1 MKGTVKK
8 GAFMKQIA
16 LIKFDDSDNPWMIY
30 KDVGMFLYKLAK
42 NYNWGSKY
50 LYFNT
55 TYFTENWNEE
65 FQKYVE
71 PICIG
76 NAIHGKDQ
84 KELAKNW
91 VQKHA
96 KELDVLMLFN
106 YGSTTWK
113 LARLAKKANPNI
125 IVYSKLDMGIG
136 GFSHF
141 VNHRFGIT
149 LKNYFEKLKSS
160 YVDWFTV
167 ETKGYFDALSKTSV
181 FKNRIAYLPNG
192 VSLLNVNTAL
202 VEKQEKENIVL
213 ASGRIGLHVKN
224 NELLVDAI
232 QKLPRDIVDTWRFY
246 FVGPYT
252 DAFYQ
257 YVEAARSLKPYL
269 ADKIILT
276 GGIMDRD
283 QLYSYY
289 KRAKIICMTSRSE
302 STCIATLEAMYFGA
316 YPVITRYSSFADDT
330 TNYEKCGTIVSA
342 NAGIL
347 AEVLAKKM
355 QDPELVAKGNECQWY
370 ARKMFNYDVLA
381 GKLDQ
386 QLRRLMSKE

>member
-1 MKGTVKK
+1 
-8 GAFMKQIA
+8 MKQIA

-42 NYNWGSKY
+42 NYNWGGKY

-65 FQKYVE
+65 FQKYIE

-167 ETKGYFDALSKTSV
+167 ETKEYFDALSKTSV

-257 YVEAARSLKPYL
+257 YVEAARSSKPYL

-289 KRAKIICMTSRSE
+289 KRAKIICMTRRSE
-302 STCIATLEAMYFGA
+302 GACIATLEAMYFGA

-342 NAGIL
+342 NADIL

-355 QDPELVAKGNECQWY
+355 QDPELVAQGNECQWY

>member
-1 MKGTVKK
+1 
-8 GAFMKQIA
+8 MKQIA

-30 KDVGMFLYKLAK
+30 KDVGMFLYKLAQ
-42 NYNWGSKY
+42 NYNWRSKY

-167 ETKGYFDALSKTSV
+167 ETKEYCDALSKTAV

-192 VSLLNVNTAL
+192 VSLLNVNTVL

-232 QKLPRDIVDTWRFY
+232 QKLPRDIVDTWKFY

-302 STCIATLEAMYFGA
+302 GACIATLEAMYFGA

-342 NAGIL
+342 NVDIL
-347 AEVLAKKM
+347 ADVLAKKM
-355 QDPELVAKGNECQWY
+355 QDPELVAQGNECQWY

-386 QLRRLMSKE
+386 QLRRLMGKE

>member
-1 MKGTVKK
+1 
-8 GAFMKQIA
+8 MKQIA

>member
-42 NYNWGSKY
+42 NYNWGGKY

-55 TYFTENWNEE
+55 TYLTENWNEE

-257 YVEAARSLKPYL
+257 YVEAARSSKPYL

>member
-1 MKGTVKK
+1 
-8 GAFMKQIA
+8 MKQIA

-30 KDVGMFLYKLAK
+30 KDVGMFLYKLAQ

-113 LARLAKKANPNI
+113 LARLAKKVNSNI

-167 ETKGYFDALSKTSV
+167 ETKEYFDALSKTSV

-232 QKLPRDIVDTWRFY
+232 QKLPCDIVDTWRFY

-257 YVEAARSLKPYL
+257 YVEVARSSKPYL

-276 GGIMDRD
+276 EGIMDRD

-342 NAGIL
+342 NADIL

-355 QDPELVAKGNECQWY
+355 QDPELVAQGNECQWY

>member
-1 MKGTVKK
+1 MDLRIGTILF
-8 GAFMKQIA
+8 GP
-16 LIKFDDSDNPWMIY
+16 SDQSVLMY
-30 KDVGMFLYKLAK
+30 KDVGMVLYSLAK
-42 NYNWGSKY
+42 SYHWKAHY
-50 LYFNT
+50 YFFKT
-55 TYFTENWNEE
+55 KKEE
-65 FQKYVE
+65 PDWAASFLKYVT
-71 PICIG
+71 PVCI
-76 NAIHGKDQ
+76 AEESAYKKQ
-84 KELAKNW
+84 VQLAK
-91 VQKHA
+91 QYLQAHA

-106 YGSTTWK
+106 YGSTNWK
-113 LARLAKKANPNI
+113 LARVAKKVNPH
-125 IVYSKLDMGIG
+125 IVVYCKLDMGAS

-167 ETKGYFDALSKTSV
+167 ETKEYFDALSKTSV

-213 ASGRIGLHVKN
+213 ASGRIGLPVKN

-257 YVEAARSLKPYL
+257 YVEAARSSKPYL

-302 STCIATLEAMYFGA
+302 GACIATLEAMYFGA

-342 NAGIL
+342 NADIL

-355 QDPELVAKGNECQWY
+355 QNPELVAQGNECQWY

-386 QLRRLMSKE
+386 QLRNLMDKRE

>member
-1 MKGTVKK
+1 
-8 GAFMKQIA
+8 MKQIA

-42 NYNWGSKY
+42 NYNWGGKY

-55 TYFTENWNEE
+55 TYLTENWNEE

-257 YVEAARSLKPYL
+257 YVEAARSSKPYL

>member
-1 MKGTVKK
+1 
-8 GAFMKQIA
+8 MKQIA

-30 KDVGMFLYKLAK
+30 KDVGMFLYKLAQ

-76 NAIHGKDQ
+76 NAIHGKEQ

-257 YVEAARSLKPYL
+257 YVEAARSSKPYL

-302 STCIATLEAMYFGA
+302 GACIATLEAMYFGA

-330 TNYEKCGTIVSA
+330 TNYEKCGTIVSS
-342 NAGIL
+342 NADIL

-355 QDPELVAKGNECQWY
+355 QDPELVAQGNECQWY

>member
-1 MKGTVKK
+1 MDLRIGTILF
-8 GAFMKQIA
+8 GP
-16 LIKFDDSDNPWMIY
+16 SDQSVLMY
-30 KDVGMFLYKLAK
+30 KDVGMVLYSLAK
-42 NYNWGSKY
+42 SYHWKAHY
-50 LYFNT
+50 YFFKT
-55 TYFTENWNEE
+55 KKEE
-65 FQKYVE
+65 PDWAASFLKYVT
-71 PICIG
+71 PVCI
-76 NAIHGKDQ
+76 AEESAYKKQ
-84 KELAKNW
+84 VQLAK
-91 VQKHA
+91 QYLQAHA

-106 YGSTTWK
+106 YGSTNWK
-113 LARLAKKANPNI
+113 LARVAKKVNPH
-125 IVYSKLDMGIG
+125 IVVYCKLDMGAS

-257 YVEAARSLKPYL
+257 YVEDARSSKPYL

-302 STCIATLEAMYFGA
+302 GACIATLEAMYFGA

-330 TNYEKCGTIVSA
+330 TNYEKCGTIVPSNASA
-342 NAGIL
+342 L
-347 AEVLAKKM
+347 AEILTKKI
-355 QDPELVAKGNECQWY
+355 QDPELAAHGGECQQY
-370 ARKMFNYDVLA
+370 ARAMFDYDVLA
-381 GKLDQ
+381 SKLDK
-386 QLRRLMSKE
+386 QLRQLMRKE

>member
-1 MKGTVKK
+1 MSGC
-8 GAFMKQIA
+8 FYI
-16 LIKFDDSDNPWMIY
+16 
-30 KDVGMFLYKLAK
+30 
-42 NYNWGSKY
+42 NWPKIIIGGSKY

-65 FQKYVE
+65 FLKYVE
-71 PICIG
+71 SICIG

-167 ETKGYFDALSKTSV
+167 ETKEYFDALSKTSV

-257 YVEAARSLKPYL
+257 YVEAARSSKPYL

-276 GGIMDRD
+276 EGIMDRD

-342 NAGIL
+342 NADIL

-355 QDPELVAKGNECQWY
+355 QDPELVAQGNECQWY

>member
-1 MKGTVKK
+1 
-8 GAFMKQIA
+8 MKQIA

-30 KDVGMFLYKLAK
+30 KDVGMFLYKLAQ
-42 NYNWGSKY
+42 NYNWGGKY

-167 ETKGYFDALSKTSV
+167 ETKEYFNELAKTSV

-192 VSLLNVNTAL
+192 VSLLNVNTDF
-202 VEKQEKENIVL
+202 VEKQKKENMVL
-213 ASGRIGLHVKN
+213 ASGRIGLYVKN

-232 QKLPRDIVDTWRFY
+232 QKIPRDIVDTWKFY

-252 DAFYQ
+252 DEFYQ
-257 YVEAARSLKPYL
+257 HVKSVKSLKPYL

-276 GGIMDRD
+276 GKIMDRN

-289 KRAKIICMTSRSE
+289 QRAKIICMTSRTE
-302 STCIATLEAMYFGA
+302 GACIATLEAMYFGA

-342 NAGIL
+342 DADIL
-347 AEVLAKKM
+347 AELLAKKM
-355 QDPELVAKGNECQWY
+355 QDPELVAQGDECQRY

>member
-1 MKGTVKK
+1 MDLRIGTILF
-8 GAFMKQIA
+8 GP
-16 LIKFDDSDNPWMIY
+16 SDQSVLMY
-30 KDVGMFLYKLAK
+30 KDVGMVLYSLAK
-42 NYNWGSKY
+42 SYHWKAHY
-50 LYFNT
+50 YFFKT
-55 TYFTENWNEE
+55 KKEE
-65 FQKYVE
+65 PDWAASFLKYVT
-71 PICIG
+71 PVCI
-76 NAIHGKDQ
+76 AEESAYKKQ
-84 KELAKNW
+84 VQLAK
-91 VQKHA
+91 QYLQAHA

-106 YGSTTWK
+106 YGSTNWK
-113 LARLAKKANPNI
+113 LARVAKKVNPH
-125 IVYSKLDMGIG
+125 IVVYCKLDMGAS

-202 VEKQEKENIVL
+202 VEKQEKENIILV
-213 ASGRIGLHVKN
+213 SGRIGLPVKN

-232 QKLPRDIVDTWRFY
+232 QKLPCDIVDTWRFY

-342 NAGIL
+342 NADIL

-355 QDPELVAKGNECQWY
+355 QDPELVAQGNECQWY
-370 ARKMFNYDVLA
+370 ARKMFNYDVLV

-386 QLRRLMSKE
+386 QLRNLMDKRE

>member
-1 MKGTVKK
+1 MSGC
-8 GAFMKQIA
+8 FYI
-16 LIKFDDSDNPWMIY
+16 
-30 KDVGMFLYKLAK
+30 
-42 NYNWGSKY
+42 NWPKIIIGGGKY

-113 LARLAKKANPNI
+113 LARLAKKVNPNI

-269 ADKIILT
+269 VDKIILT

-302 STCIATLEAMYFGA
+302 GACIATLEAMYFGA

-342 NAGIL
+342 NADIL

-355 QDPELVAKGNECQWY
+355 QDPELVAQGNECQWY